1 MEWFAY
7 LRKKKVL
14 STSAMLDRHRSP
26 QTKKNKSMK
35 SPLKAFPASQ
45 NEHQK
50 LWGSGRRMG
59 ILNVTTTPVSVKTP
73 SSVQVSNSQEEKE
86 GNMKDKDIEDA
97 EEVDDVET
105 VVPDNAVVP
114 DVGLEEE
121 IVDNESPDL
130 PSHCASEPLQN
141 QDNRTFYLVT
151 PIPYSLSSKQ
161 TSKDATSGY
170 GSMYSPLQSGPINRK
185 RPRHA
190 QSPINNLTLSEAHH
204 SDESEIESLNARS
217 QESQPIARQLFQTPA
232 SYGSLSRIEDSH
244 NTRQMDGLYIKSF
257 C

>member
-161 TSKDATSGY
+161 TVRKSHYLMIVLVFYIDISPVQRRHIWLWKHVQSIAIRTHKQETSKACTVSN
-170 GSMYSPLQSGPINRK
+170 Q
-185 RPRHA
+185 
-190 QSPINNLTLSEAHH
+190 
-204 SDESEIESLNARS
+204 
-217 QESQPIARQLFQTPA
+217 QPYTV
-232 SYGSLSRIEDSH
+232 
-244 NTRQMDGLYIKSF
+244 
-257 C
+257 